1 MEVVIMV
8 TKRAYEL
15 WSKAL
20 ENKPLWIVILA
31 LALSVT
37 GNGVLISNFID
48 EQQPKIEVGE
58 ITTKPQIVHKIE
70 PCECEVTC
78 VVEDVNCVID
88 HIDSTRQHEK
98 DVHDIRG

>member
-1 MEVVIMV
+1 MLDNRFLSI
-8 TKRAYEL
+8 A
-15 WSKAL
+15 
-20 ENKPLWIVILA
+20 ILVA
-31 LALSVT
+31 VLSLT
-37 GNGVLISNFID
+37 GNGVFISNFID

-58 ITTKPQIVHKIE
+58 ITSKPEIVHKIE

-98 DVHDIRG
+98 EVHDIKG